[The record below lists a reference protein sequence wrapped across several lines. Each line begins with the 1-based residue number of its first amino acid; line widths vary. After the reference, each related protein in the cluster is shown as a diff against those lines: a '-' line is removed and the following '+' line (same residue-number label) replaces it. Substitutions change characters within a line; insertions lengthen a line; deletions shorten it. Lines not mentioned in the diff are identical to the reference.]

1 MKNIRNKE
9 DAMKIINPTEHQKG
23 KYEHHDH
30 VNAKHLQDNAK
41 KLAQKQPR
49 GNFFGTHR
57 WFPYNINEQ

>member
-1 MKNIRNKE
+1 
-9 DAMKIINPTEHQKG
+9 MKIINPTEHQKG